1 MAMGE
6 NKSDRIGLEEL
17 RYISILQ
24 DLTGAMVYRA
34 LEDDNDNRIIYLV
47 DRNDVGKAIG
57 RDGRNVKML
66 SKMLNKNIE
75 IVEYA
80 NDIDNMVRN
89 LLPGVTVLKV
99 EVTERD
105 GLKIVYVKVKDDEKG
120 KAIGRDGRNV
130 KMLSKMLNKNIEIV
144 EYANDIDNMVRNLLP
159 GVTVLKVEVTE
170 RDGLKTVYV
179 KVKDDE
185 KGKAI
190 GRDGRNVKRARLVLN
205 RLFNVDRVVIR

>member
-1 MAMGE
+1 VAMGE
-6 NKSDRIGLEEL
+6 NKSDRISLEEL
-17 RYISILQ
+17 RYISLLQ

-34 LEDDNDNRIIYLV
+34 LEDGNDNRIIYLV
-47 DRNDVGKAIG
+47 DKNDV
-57 RDGRNVKML
+57 
-66 SKMLNKNIE
+66 
-75 IVEYA
+75 
-80 NDIDNMVRN
+80 
-89 LLPGVTVLKV
+89 
-99 EVTERD
+99 
-105 GLKIVYVKVKDDEKG
+105 G

>member
-1 MAMGE
+1 VATGE
-6 NKSDRIGLEEL
+6 NKSDRISLEEL
-17 RYISILQ
+17 RYISLLQ

-34 LEDDNDNRIIYLV
+34 LEDGNDNRIIYLV
-47 DRNDVGKAIG
+47 DKNDVGKAIG

-80 NDIDNMVRN
+80 D
-89 LLPGVTVLKV
+89 
-99 EVTERD
+99 
-105 GLKIVYVKVKDDEKG
+105 
-120 KAIGRDGRNV
+120 
-130 KMLSKMLNKNIEIV
+130 
-144 EYANDIDNMVRNLLP
+144 DIDNMVRNLLP

>member
-34 LEDDNDNRIIYLV
+34 IEDENDNRIIYLV
-47 DRNDVGKAIG
+47 DKNDVGKAIG

-80 NDIDNMVRN
+80 D
-89 LLPGVTVLKV
+89 
-99 EVTERD
+99 
-105 GLKIVYVKVKDDEKG
+105 
-120 KAIGRDGRNV
+120 
-130 KMLSKMLNKNIEIV
+130 
-144 EYANDIDNMVRNLLP
+144 DIDNMVRNLLP

>member
-1 MAMGE
+1 VKRVATGE
-6 NKSDRIGLEEL
+6 NKSDRISLEEL
-17 RYISILQ
+17 RYISLLQ

-34 LEDDNDNRIIYLV
+34 IEDENDNRIIYLV
-47 DRNDVGKAIG
+47 DKNDVGKAIG

-80 NDIDNMVRN
+80 D
-89 LLPGVTVLKV
+89 
-99 EVTERD
+99 
-105 GLKIVYVKVKDDEKG
+105 
-120 KAIGRDGRNV
+120 
-130 KMLSKMLNKNIEIV
+130 
-144 EYANDIDNMVRNLLP
+144 DIDNMVRNLLP

>member
-1 MAMGE
+1 VAIGE
-6 NKSDRIGLEEL
+6 NKSDRISLEEL
-17 RYISILQ
+17 RYISLLQ

-47 DRNDVGKAIG
+47 DKNDVGKAIG

-66 SKMLNKNIE
+66 SKMLNKNVE

-80 NDIDNMVRN
+80 
-89 LLPGVTVLKV
+89 
-99 EVTERD
+99 
-105 GLKIVYVKVKDDEKG
+105 
-120 KAIGRDGRNV
+120 
-130 KMLSKMLNKNIEIV
+130 S
-144 EYANDIDNMVRNLLP
+144 DIDNMVRNLLP

>member
-1 MAMGE
+1 VAVGE

-17 RYISILQ
+17 RYISLLQ

-47 DRNDVGKAIG
+47 DKNDVGKAIG

-80 NDIDNMVRN
+80 NEIDNMVRN
-89 LLPGVTVLKV
+89 LLT
-99 EVTERD
+99 
-105 GLKIVYVKVKDDEKG
+105 
-120 KAIGRDGRNV
+120 
-130 KMLSKMLNKNIEIV
+130 
-144 EYANDIDNMVRNLLP
+144 

-190 GRDGRNVKRARLVLN
+190 GKDGRNVRRARLVLN

>member
-1 MAMGE
+1 MGE
-6 NKSDRIGLEEL
+6 NRSDRISLEEL
-17 RYISILQ
+17 RYISLLQ

-34 LEDDNDNRIIYLV
+34 LEDGNDNRIIYLV
-47 DRNDVGKAIG
+47 DKNDV
-57 RDGRNVKML
+57 
-66 SKMLNKNIE
+66 
-75 IVEYA
+75 
-80 NDIDNMVRN
+80 
-89 LLPGVTVLKV
+89 
-99 EVTERD
+99 
-105 GLKIVYVKVKDDEKG
+105 G

>member
-1 MAMGE
+1 MGE

-80 NDIDNMVRN
+80 NDI
-89 LLPGVTVLKV
+89 
-99 EVTERD
+99 
-105 GLKIVYVKVKDDEKG
+105 
-120 KAIGRDGRNV
+120 
-130 KMLSKMLNKNIEIV
+130 
-144 EYANDIDNMVRNLLP
+144 
-159 GVTVLKVEVTE
+159 
-170 RDGLKTVYV
+170 
-179 KVKDDE
+179 
-185 KGKAI
+185 
-190 GRDGRNVKRARLVLN
+190 
-205 RLFNVDRVVIR
+205 

>member
-1 MAMGE
+1 MKRVAMGE

-105 GLKIVYVKVKDDEKG
+105 GLK
-120 KAIGRDGRNV
+120 
-130 KMLSKMLNKNIEIV
+130 
-144 EYANDIDNMVRNLLP
+144 
-159 GVTVLKVEVTE
+159 
-170 RDGLKTVYV
+170 TVYV

>member
-1 MAMGE
+1 VATGE
-6 NKSDRIGLEEL
+6 NKSDRISLEEL

-47 DRNDVGKAIG
+47 DRNDV
-57 RDGRNVKML
+57 
-66 SKMLNKNIE
+66 
-75 IVEYA
+75 
-80 NDIDNMVRN
+80 
-89 LLPGVTVLKV
+89 
-99 EVTERD
+99 
-105 GLKIVYVKVKDDEKG
+105 G

>member
-1 MAMGE
+1 VKRVAVGE

-17 RYISILQ
+17 RYISLLQ

-47 DRNDVGKAIG
+47 DKNDVGKAIG
-57 RDGRNVKML
+57 KDGRNVKML
-66 SKMLNKNIE
+66 SKMLNKNVE

-80 NDIDNMVRN
+80 NEIDNMVRN
-89 LLPGVTVLKV
+89 LLT
-99 EVTERD
+99 
-105 GLKIVYVKVKDDEKG
+105 
-120 KAIGRDGRNV
+120 
-130 KMLSKMLNKNIEIV
+130 
-144 EYANDIDNMVRNLLP
+144 

-190 GRDGRNVKRARLVLN
+190 GKDGRNVRRARLVLN
-205 RLFNVDRVVIR
+205 RLFNVDKVVIR

>member
-1 MAMGE
+1 VAMGE

-89 LLPGVTVLKV
+89 LLT
-99 EVTERD
+99 
-105 GLKIVYVKVKDDEKG
+105 
-120 KAIGRDGRNV
+120 
-130 KMLSKMLNKNIEIV
+130 
-144 EYANDIDNMVRNLLP
+144 

>member
-1 MAMGE
+1 VAMGE

-66 SKMLNKNIE
+66 SKI
-75 IVEYA
+75 
-80 NDIDNMVRN
+80 
-89 LLPGVTVLKV
+89 
-99 EVTERD
+99 
-105 GLKIVYVKVKDDEKG
+105 
-120 KAIGRDGRNV
+120 
-130 KMLSKMLNKNIEIV
+130 LNKNIEIV

>member
-1 MAMGE
+1 VAMGE
-6 NKSDRIGLEEL
+6 NKSDRISLEEL
-17 RYISILQ
+17 RYISLLQ

-47 DRNDVGKAIG
+47 DKNDVGKAIG
-57 RDGRNVKML
+57 KDGRNVKML
-66 SKMLNKNIE
+66 SKMLNKNVE

-80 NDIDNMVRN
+80 NEIDNMVRN
-89 LLPGVTVLKV
+89 LLT
-99 EVTERD
+99 
-105 GLKIVYVKVKDDEKG
+105 
-120 KAIGRDGRNV
+120 
-130 KMLSKMLNKNIEIV
+130 
-144 EYANDIDNMVRNLLP
+144 

-190 GRDGRNVKRARLVLN
+190 GKDGRNVRRARLVLN

>member
-1 MAMGE
+1 VKRVAVGE

-17 RYISILQ
+17 RYISLLQ

-47 DRNDVGKAIG
+47 DKNDVGKAIG
-57 RDGRNVKML
+57 KDGRNVKML
-66 SKMLNKNIE
+66 SKMLNKNVE

-80 NDIDNMVRN
+80 NEIDNMVSN
-89 LLPGVTVLKV
+89 LLT
-99 EVTERD
+99 
-105 GLKIVYVKVKDDEKG
+105 
-120 KAIGRDGRNV
+120 
-130 KMLSKMLNKNIEIV
+130 
-144 EYANDIDNMVRNLLP
+144 

-190 GRDGRNVKRARLVLN
+190 GKDGRNVRRARLVLN

>member
-1 MAMGE
+1 MGE

-17 RYISILQ
+17 RYISLLQ

-47 DRNDVGKAIG
+47 DRNDV
-57 RDGRNVKML
+57 
-66 SKMLNKNIE
+66 
-75 IVEYA
+75 
-80 NDIDNMVRN
+80 
-89 LLPGVTVLKV
+89 
-99 EVTERD
+99 
-105 GLKIVYVKVKDDEKG
+105 G

>member
-1 MAMGE
+1 VKRVAMGE

-130 KMLSKMLNKNIEIV
+130 K
-144 EYANDIDNMVRNLLP
+144 
-159 GVTVLKVEVTE
+159 
-170 RDGLKTVYV
+170 
-179 KVKDDE
+179 
-185 KGKAI
+185 
-190 GRDGRNVKRARLVLN
+190 RARLVLN

>member
-1 MAMGE
+1 MKRVAMGE
-6 NKSDRIGLEEL
+6 NKSDRISLEEL
-17 RYISILQ
+17 RYISLLQ

-34 LEDDNDNRIIYLV
+34 LEDGTDNRIIYLV
-47 DRNDVGKAIG
+47 DKNDVGKAIG

-80 NDIDNMVRN
+80 D
-89 LLPGVTVLKV
+89 
-99 EVTERD
+99 
-105 GLKIVYVKVKDDEKG
+105 
-120 KAIGRDGRNV
+120 
-130 KMLSKMLNKNIEIV
+130 
-144 EYANDIDNMVRNLLP
+144 DIDNMVRNLLP

>member
-1 MAMGE
+1 VAVGE

-17 RYISILQ
+17 RYISLLQ

-47 DRNDVGKAIG
+47 DKNDVGKAIG
-57 RDGRNVKML
+57 KDGRNVKML
-66 SKMLNKNIE
+66 SKMLNKNVE

-80 NDIDNMVRN
+80 NEIDNMVRN
-89 LLPGVTVLKV
+89 LLT
-99 EVTERD
+99 
-105 GLKIVYVKVKDDEKG
+105 
-120 KAIGRDGRNV
+120 
-130 KMLSKMLNKNIEIV
+130 
-144 EYANDIDNMVRNLLP
+144 

-190 GRDGRNVKRARLVLN
+190 GKDGRNVKRARLVLN

>member
-1 MAMGE
+1 MGE

-105 GLKIVYVKVKDDEKG
+105 GLK
-120 KAIGRDGRNV
+120 
-130 KMLSKMLNKNIEIV
+130 
-144 EYANDIDNMVRNLLP
+144 
-159 GVTVLKVEVTE
+159 
-170 RDGLKTVYV
+170 TVYV

>member
-1 MAMGE
+1 VKRVAIGE
-6 NKSDRIGLEEL
+6 NKSDRISLEEL
-17 RYISILQ
+17 RYISLLQ

-47 DRNDVGKAIG
+47 DKNDVGKAIG

-66 SKMLNKNIE
+66 SKMLNKNVE

-80 NDIDNMVRN
+80 
-89 LLPGVTVLKV
+89 
-99 EVTERD
+99 
-105 GLKIVYVKVKDDEKG
+105 
-120 KAIGRDGRNV
+120 
-130 KMLSKMLNKNIEIV
+130 S
-144 EYANDIDNMVRNLLP
+144 DIDNMVRNLLP

-190 GRDGRNVKRARLVLN
+190 GRDGRNVRRARLVLN

>member
-1 MAMGE
+1 MGE
-6 NKSDRIGLEEL
+6 NKSDRISLEEL
-17 RYISILQ
+17 RYISLLQ

-34 LEDDNDNRIIYLV
+34 LEDGTDNRIIYLV
-47 DRNDVGKAIG
+47 DKNDVGKAIG

-80 NDIDNMVRN
+80 D
-89 LLPGVTVLKV
+89 
-99 EVTERD
+99 
-105 GLKIVYVKVKDDEKG
+105 
-120 KAIGRDGRNV
+120 
-130 KMLSKMLNKNIEIV
+130 
-144 EYANDIDNMVRNLLP
+144 DIDNMVRNLLP

>member
-1 MAMGE
+1 MGE
-6 NKSDRIGLEEL
+6 NKSDRISLEEL
-17 RYISILQ
+17 RYISLLQ

-34 LEDDNDNRIIYLV
+34 LEDGNDNRIIYLV
-47 DRNDVGKAIG
+47 DKNDVGKAIG

-80 NDIDNMVRN
+80 D
-89 LLPGVTVLKV
+89 
-99 EVTERD
+99 
-105 GLKIVYVKVKDDEKG
+105 
-120 KAIGRDGRNV
+120 
-130 KMLSKMLNKNIEIV
+130 
-144 EYANDIDNMVRNLLP
+144 DIDNMVRNLLP

>member
-1 MAMGE
+1 VAVGE

-17 RYISILQ
+17 RYISLLQ

-47 DRNDVGKAIG
+47 DKNDVGKAIG
-57 RDGRNVKML
+57 KDGRNVKML
-66 SKMLNKNIE
+66 SKMLNKNVE

-80 NDIDNMVRN
+80 NEIDNMVRN
-89 LLPGVTVLKV
+89 LLT
-99 EVTERD
+99 
-105 GLKIVYVKVKDDEKG
+105 
-120 KAIGRDGRNV
+120 
-130 KMLSKMLNKNIEIV
+130 
-144 EYANDIDNMVRNLLP
+144 

-190 GRDGRNVKRARLVLN
+190 GKDGRNVRRARLVLN

>member
-17 RYISILQ
+17 RYISLLQ

-47 DRNDVGKAIG
+47 DRNDV
-57 RDGRNVKML
+57 
-66 SKMLNKNIE
+66 
-75 IVEYA
+75 
-80 NDIDNMVRN
+80 
-89 LLPGVTVLKV
+89 
-99 EVTERD
+99 
-105 GLKIVYVKVKDDEKG
+105 G

>member
-1 MAMGE
+1 VAMGE

-105 GLKIVYVKVKDDEKG
+105 GLK
-120 KAIGRDGRNV
+120 
-130 KMLSKMLNKNIEIV
+130 
-144 EYANDIDNMVRNLLP
+144 
-159 GVTVLKVEVTE
+159 
-170 RDGLKTVYV
+170 TVYV